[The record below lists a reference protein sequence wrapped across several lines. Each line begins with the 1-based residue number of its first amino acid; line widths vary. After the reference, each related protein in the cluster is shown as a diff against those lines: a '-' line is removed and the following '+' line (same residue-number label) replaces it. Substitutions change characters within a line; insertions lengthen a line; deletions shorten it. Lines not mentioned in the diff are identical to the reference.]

1 MSKFN
6 LGKFNIKSSP
16 QQGSIT
22 GIIDVTIENEVLDV
36 LILKDGGKGESDIQI
51 DSKATHTALR
61 YASIVEERTIG
72 IEAEAIGTL
81 RKFSDE
87 RISDVEIESSAIG
100 SLLGTDLLQYNN
112 GLVLKPGQVMEVD
125 LCDFT
130 VTING
135 DNALHTEGDGSK
147 WFKLFPGDNF
157 IEITTNGYMA
167 VDIFWKDRWL

>member
-6 LGKFNIKSSP
+6 LGKFNIKSSS

-22 GIIDVTIENEVLDV
+22 GITDVTVENEVLDV
-36 LILKDGGKGESDIQI
+36 LILRDGGKGESDIQI
-51 DSKATHTALR
+51 DSKATHTSLR
-61 YASIVEERTIG
+61 YASIVEERTID

-81 RKFSDE
+81 RKFSDDC
-87 RISDVEIESSAIG
+87 ISDIVIDSSAIG

-112 GLVLKPGQVMEVD
+112 GLVLRPGQVMEVD

-157 IEITTNGYMA
+157 VEITTNGYIA